1 MRGDEARVETA
12 FREFLAADGWEVGDP
27 PPELSFLDVF
37 ARRGSDR
44 LYAEVK
50 GRTAAIGT
58 DVDTA
63 YGQLL
68 RRMPAFE
75 EENVR
80 YALVVPDRAETAA
93 LRVPERV
100 REALRIDVYVV
111 DEAGAVRKHESG

>member
-1 MRGDEARVETA
+1 MRGDEVRVELA
-12 FREFLAADGWEVGDP
+12 FREFLAKDDWKVGDP

-37 ARRGSDR
+37 AQRGHER

-50 GRTAAIGT
+50 GRTRAIGT

-75 EENVR
+75 DESVR
-80 YALVVPDRAETAA
+80 YALVVPDRAEAAA

-111 DEAGAVRKHESG
+111 DEAGAVRKHESD